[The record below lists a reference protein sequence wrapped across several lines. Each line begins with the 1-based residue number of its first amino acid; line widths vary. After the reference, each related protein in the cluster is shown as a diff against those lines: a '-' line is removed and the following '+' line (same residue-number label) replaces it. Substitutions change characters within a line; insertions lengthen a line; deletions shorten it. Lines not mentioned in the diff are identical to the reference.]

1 MKGRSV
7 EEERQ
12 VLGLGGRAGSDMLTT
27 RLGAFSNLSQLH
39 KLLFLS
45 TSLSISGT
53 SMTKNSW
60 GRKVGGLK
68 RLLAFFFFFLMFLV
82 WSFENKALLLV

>member
-1 MKGRSV
+1 MSERKIYRGRKTGGLASV
-7 EEERQ
+7 EGQ
-12 VLGLGGRAGSDMLTT
+12 DPDMLAT
-27 RLGAFSNLSQLH
+27 RLGASSNLSQLH

-60 GRKVGGLK
+60 GRKVGGFK
-68 RLLAFFFFFLMFLV
+68 RLLAFLKCFQFGHL
-82 WSFENKALLLV
+82 KTKICC